1 MSAKGYRTFGI
12 VSAAES
18 HHTIKESFQSLFN
31 EVNDLIATS
40 KMTVDGH
47 EVKTEFYLGGDYK
60 FILLMLGLKGATSN

>member
-1 MSAKGYRTFGI
+1 MTRNSNFILLLFSILQTDSVMSAKGYRTFGI

-40 KMTVDGH
+40 KMTGWP
-47 EVKTEFYLGGDYK
+47 
-60 FILLMLGLKGATSN
+60 